1 MYRQKKL
8 KIKYKKGL
16 VPRGNDG
23 PPCRVCTEAQ
33 TGSKVP
39 SSCEMKGLGC
49 SHAPLESAS
58 PIVQVQS
65 FGRERERDNT
75 TGVVSAHVLRGYT
88 KTRRRNSNLCSWKKK
103 NIYIRK
109 KKSLQSL
116 SGTWEPFRWCRK
128 YDTAGVES
136 TTANCPMWRRKASFS
151 VKRVFRV
158 RGAASES
165 QQGSGPATQGD
176 ATGPRI

>member
-1 MYRQKKL
+1 MQSCPSGISLAHRS
-8 KIKYKKGL
+8 
-16 VPRGNDG
+16 
-23 PPCRVCTEAQ
+23 
-33 TGSKVP
+33 GS
-39 SSCEMKGLGC
+39 EFR
-49 SHAPLESAS
+49 A
-58 PIVQVQS
+58 
-65 FGRERERDNT
+65 RERERQHN
-75 TGVVSAHVLRGYT
+75 
-88 KTRRRNSNLCSWKKK
+88 RRCECARPSRLHKDQTMKLQPLLLEKKK
-103 NIYIRK
+103 YIYIRK

-165 QQGSGPATQGD
+165 QQGSGPVTQGD